1 MKKKTS
7 ILILTTILTYF
18 YASGQ
23 ETLRNF
29 ELNGKVKKV
38 EEVSYNITMKFGEP
52 QNEKFNEIHVLQFDE
67 QGYLISK
74 YDIQISDEVKNS
86 ITRRDTLNI
95 VIFEYTLSNNGKINE
110 INEYYKNNIKSRKEL
125 KFKTK
130 FKYNDGGK
138 LISEFKYNG
147 DGDYETGFIYKDEN
161 NERKAFRVNEDFTPY
176 EIAEDYSFG
185 EAFIDEGEAEI
196 SYKKNYD
203 TYDNWVK
210 IVTLRNGLPVSVNER
225 KIIYF

>member
-23 ETLRNF
+23 ETLKNF
-29 ELNGKVKKV
+29 ELNGIVKKV

-52 QNEKFNEIHVLQFDE
+52 QNEKFNEIHVLQFNE
-67 QGYLISK
+67 QGYLSSK

-110 INEYYKNNIKSRKEL
+110 INEYYKANIKSGKEL

-130 FKYNDGGK
+130 FKYDNGGK

-147 DGDYETGFIYKDEN
+147 DGDYEIGFIYKDEN
-161 NERKAFRVNEDFTPY
+161 DQRKAFRVNEDFTPY
-176 EIAEDYSFG
+176 EITQDYFIN
-185 EAFIDEGEAEI
+185 EAYITEGEAEI

-203 TYDNWVK
+203 TFDNWVK
-210 IVTLRNGLPVSVNER
+210 IVTLRNGLPISVIER
-225 KIIYF
+225 KITYF